1 MEEKESEIESEIEYF
16 FDTYAIIEILNQNT
30 SYEKYKDK
38 SAAITIFNLSEIYYS
53 CLNNLAEDEADL
65 IYEKYKNAVIE
76 IDDKIIKDAMKF
88 RKANKKKNL
97 SYADC
102 IGYACAASNSMKF
115 LTGDK
120 EFQHL
125 ENVEFVK

>member
-1 MEEKESEIESEIEYF
+1 MEEIKYF
-16 FDTYAIIEILNQNT
+16 FDSYAVIELLKENPAYERFEEEEVIIT
-30 SYEKYKDK
+30 V
-38 SAAITIFNLSEIYYS
+38 F
-53 CLNNLAEDEADL
+53 NLAEIYWHVLLADEKNAEM
-65 IYEKYKNAVIE
+65 IYEKFKKGVVSF
-76 IDDKIIKDAMKF
+76 DDEVLKEAIKF

-102 IGYACAASNSMKF
+102 VGYIYAKKHNMKF

-125 ENVEFVK
+125 ENVEFMK